1 MNICVIPAR
10 GGSKRIPRKNIKE
23 FAGKPMIEWSISA
36 AIKANCFERII
47 VSTDDIEISAIS
59 KTIGA
64 EVPFKRPQSLSEDY
78 TPTGVVVKHAIECLN
93 LADLYKTNV
102 CCLYATAPFITSTD
116 ILKSLEIL
124 KTHACEFVL
133 PVTRYA
139 FPIQRALIIDQTT
152 NFLKMREPE
161 KFFTRSQDL
170 GEAFHDAGQF
180 LWVLRRL
187 GVGGYTISKKYNSI
201 LYP

>member
-64 EVPFKRPQSLSEDY
+64 EVPFKDLNRYRKIIHLLELS
-78 TPTGVVVKHAIECLN
+78 
-93 LADLYKTNV
+93 
-102 CCLYATAPFITSTD
+102 
-116 ILKSLEIL
+116 
-124 KTHACEFVL
+124 
-133 PVTRYA
+133 
-139 FPIQRALIIDQTT
+139 
-152 NFLKMREPE
+152 
-161 KFFTRSQDL
+161 
-170 GEAFHDAGQF
+170 
-180 LWVLRRL
+180 
-187 GVGGYTISKKYNSI
+187 
-201 LYP
+201 